1 MRLSISLRRALS
13 SAAVTGAGEVF
24 GDARRVPAPRF
35 LLDADGAAFLTGR
48 FGRFT
53 KYPDGLPLDDADV
66 EPDVSVR
73 AAGRDPQRTTW
84 LTDAGR

>member
-13 SAAVTGAGEVF
+13 SAAVTGAGDVF
-24 GDARRVPAPRF
+24 ADARRVPAPRF
-35 LLDADGAAFLTGR
+35 FLDEAGAAFLTER

-53 KYPDGLPLDDADV
+53 RYPDGLPLDDADV
-66 EPDVSVR
+66 EPDVSAR

-84 LTDAGR
+84 LKGAGR